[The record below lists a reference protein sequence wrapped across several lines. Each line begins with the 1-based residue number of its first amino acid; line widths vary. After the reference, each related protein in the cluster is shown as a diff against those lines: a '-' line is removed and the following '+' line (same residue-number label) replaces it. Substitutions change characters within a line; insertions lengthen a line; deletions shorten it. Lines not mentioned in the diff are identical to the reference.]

1 VHGNEGM
8 ERVSMR
14 PVYKL
19 YGRDHI
25 DVANQRSSCRFSMAK
40 LADFLLVLASTSISA
55 CQILLD
61 PPAIILN
68 HMANDIDLIWL
79 VIL

>member
-1 VHGNEGM
+1 
-8 ERVSMR
+8 
-14 PVYKL
+14 
-19 YGRDHI
+19 
-25 DVANQRSSCRFSMAK
+25 MAK